1 MTDVLDAV
9 ANTAFAIWVRE
20 SPSPFA
26 YTAMLSFHAAGMAFL
41 VGFSV
46 LIAVRLLGF
55 ALVIPLPPLAKV
67 FPVIWVAFAV
77 NAVSGGVLLI
87 AGAATLGRDPL
98 MYIKLTLIAVAMVIM
113 RRIQTHVFGDP
124 ARLQR
129 DGLPKGSRLLAA
141 TAIICWSGAMVSG
154 RLTAYPGLAQSM
166 LGL

>member
-9 ANTAFAIWVRE
+9 ANTAFATWVRE

-26 YTAMLSFHAAGMAFL
+26 YTAMLSLHAAGLAFL

-46 LIAVRLLGF
+46 LIALRLLGF
-55 ALVIPLPPLAKV
+55 APAIPLPPLAKV

-98 MYIKLTLIAVAMVIM
+98 IYIKLALIAVAMVIM
-113 RRIQTHVFGDP
+113 RRIQTRVFGDP

-129 DGLPKGSRLLAA
+129 EGLPKGSGLLAT

-154 RLTAYPGLAQSM
+154 RLTAYPGLAQSL